1 MSGRD
6 PVGARTSSG
15 CPRSADKPRAPSLVV
30 DQGMNSI
37 KVGEEGK
44 REFVDWFCV
53 NWIVGD
59 SITHDPPIFIEGSG
73 LIPVGNIPKT

>member
-1 MSGRD
+1 M
-6 PVGARTSSG
+6 
-15 CPRSADKPRAPSLVV
+15 VV
-30 DQGMNSI
+30 DQGRNSI

-53 NWIVGD
+53 DWIVGD
-59 SITHDPPIFIEGSG
+59 SITHDPLIFIEGSG